1 MIVRSERKKGNFTV
15 IANEVLRDQR
25 LSYRA
30 RGLLVCILSRPDNW
44 RTSADSLA
52 REGKEGRAA
61 VLTALSE
68 LEKAG
73 YLIRTRKQD
82 KHGHWQT
89 ISTVFDQPQSG
100 DVTEVQFPNV
110 GKPNVGKPTFGNRT
124 SIEEL
129 SKKDLDV
136 ASEEFET
143 FWNIYPR
150 KVAKRDALKAWKGV
164 MSGKDAPT
172 VAQVLAGVERYKA
185 QKLDP
190 KFVAYPASW
199 LRAGRWSDEVNADY
213 AESNDRERVA
223 PPNVV
228 QAQSFAAAMFHAGRT
243 LDELKAG
250 VSHRDQE
257 YQQAAIAQFQ
267 QMKG

>member
-1 MIVRSERKKGNFTV
+1 MIVRSERKKSNFTV

-73 YLIRTRKQD
+73 YLIRTRTQD
-82 KHGHWQT
+82 KHGHWRT
-89 ISTVFDQPQSG
+89 ISTVFDQPQSA
-100 DVTEVQFPNV
+100 DVTEVQFPNI
-110 GKPNVGKPTFGNRT
+110 GKPTFGNRT

-129 SKKDLDV
+129 DNKDLDV
-136 ASEEFET
+136 ALDEFEK
-143 FWNIYPR
+143 FWNVYPR

-172 VAQVLAGVERYKA
+172 VSQVLAGVEQYKA

-190 KFVAYPASW
+190 KFISYPASW
-199 LRAGRWSDEVNADY
+199 LRAGRWSDEVNTDY
-213 AESNDRERVA
+213 AGSNDRERVA